1 MHTSFLRRPGI
12 AATVAGLEA
21 ALTRL
26 RVHEETAAVPLARW
40 QHSYALREAGG
51 SFGLACLAAA
61 ESADAIRRHAEC
73 TAVSLAEQHPVVA
86 TLVERAFA
94 PTRVFLIRRRSFWP
108 TLAEL
113 DDTAAAARRV
123 GAQMATEVSWLR
135 TYVVRENDGL
145 LGTVCLYQSVAPE
158 ALVRHA
164 ARVGMPADEI
174 VPVIDRIV
182 YRPDPQ
188 EQRVRAATM
197 PA

>member
-1 MHTSFLRRPGI
+1 MHTIFVRRPRV
-12 AATVAGLEA
+12 AATAAGLEA

-26 RVHEETAAVPLARW
+26 RAHEERPAVAQARW
-40 QHSYALREAGG
+40 RHSYALRDAGD
-51 SFGLACLAAA
+51 SFGLACVVEA
-61 ESADAIRRHAEC
+61 ESAAAIARHAHL
-73 TAVSLAEQHPVVA
+73 AGVPLAEQQPVVA

-94 PTRVFLIRRRSFWP
+94 PTRVYLVRRRSYWP

-113 DDTAAAARRV
+113 DDTADAARRV
-123 GAQMATEVSWLR
+123 GARMATEVSWLR
-135 TYVVRENDGL
+135 TYVVREEDGL

-164 ARVGMPADEI
+164 VRVGMPADEI
-174 VPVIDRIV
+174 VPVIDRVV

-188 EQRVRAATM
+188 EQRVRAAST